1 MIGGLGWVLIFLM
14 IAGGILGVSGLI
26 VAKKPN
32 AKALID
38 KLVPFQAFIGVGLL
52 ALGLWA
58 LMSFGPINTFRYM
71 SVWPTLGIFAVTA
84 SWGAILLGFLFG
96 MPQIAKWIPG
106 ESAAEN
112 KAMELSKKLAPFQ
125 LILGAIVGVGGVLG
139 LLLVAGILK
148 PG

>member
-1 MIGGLGWVLIFLM
+1 MIGGLGWLLIILM

-26 VAKKPN
+26 VAKKPD

-58 LMSFGPINTFRYM
+58 LLNFGPINTFRILPHF
-71 SVWPTLGIFAVTA
+71 PTLGLFAITA

-106 ESAAEN
+106 ESAAET

-125 LILGAIVGVGGVLG
+125 LILGAVVGAGGIVG
-139 LLLVAGILK
+139 LLLALGILK
-148 PG
+148 PM